1 MTLSL
6 LTESDFQPRSA
17 DDAAAHFG
25 RKVPLTSEVF
35 DRLSREAKSRAFRI
49 AGVHKAN
56 LIQLARDI
64 VKRAIRDGTP
74 YPEVR
79 SKLLALF
86 DTKGVPRP
94 ALPRLR
100 LMFQQNA
107 HQAYNDERRAALD
120 DDNLSAAFGFR
131 QYLSIGNGTAGVR
144 NVRPSHAALHG
155 LVFAWDDPF
164 WNDHT
169 PPWEFG
175 CRCFFR
181 PLTRKQVARM
191 GVKVRNV
198 GFVRKR
204 IRVAGQKNRGIA
216 ASDNFARGGFDLSKI
231 DAELRR
237 ALEEMIG

>member
-1 MTLSL
+1 MPLSMI
-6 LTESDFQPRSA
+6 TESDFQPRTA
-17 DDAAAHFG
+17 DEAAAHFG
-25 RKVPLTSEVF
+25 RKVAVPSEVF
-35 DRLSREAKSRAFRI
+35 ERLSRDAKSRAFRI

-56 LIQLARDI
+56 MIQLARDI
-64 VKRAIRDGTP
+64 VKRGIRIGSP
-74 YPEVR
+74 WPEVR
-79 SKLLALF
+79 GKLLAVF
-86 DTKGVPRP
+86 DSEGVPRP

-107 HQAYNDERRAALD
+107 HQAYNDQRRAVLD
-120 DDNLSAAFGFR
+120 EKNLAAGFPFR

-181 PLTRKQVARM
+181 PLTVKQVARM
-191 GVKVRNV
+191 GVKVR
-198 GFVRKR
+198 GLSFVRKQ
-204 IRVAGQKNRGIA
+204 IRVSGQKQRGIA
-216 ASDNFARGGFDLSKI
+216 ASKQFARGGFDLSKI

-237 ALEEMIG
+237 ALEEIIG